1 MTSGQE
7 SLQLLYLTSGWVQ
20 IAVSLLTGIPVDFFF
35 FYLLSI
41 RKYFLQIYFVI
52 IHGGHRRTS
61 RLSLSLEVVHL
72 DTSVRYVM

>member
-20 IAVSLLTGIPVDFFF
+20 IAVSLLTGIPVDFF
-35 FYLLSI
+35 YLSI